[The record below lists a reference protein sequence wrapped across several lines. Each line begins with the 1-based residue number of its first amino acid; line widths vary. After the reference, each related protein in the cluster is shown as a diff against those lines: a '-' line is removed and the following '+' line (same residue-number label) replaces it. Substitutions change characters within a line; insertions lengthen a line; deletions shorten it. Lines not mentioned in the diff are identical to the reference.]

1 MQVTLP
7 SGNTAEFRDTL
18 LRGDMRDA
26 RKGIVVVIGPDGTR
40 TSDGSF
46 LDEITGRLITRM
58 MVAWSLDSGQFPLP
72 SSCQSEHLAQQ
83 VLDKLPDDDYAA
95 LEAAVGPWVERLL
108 NRQQKTTAFTHVTG
122 VRVEPATPADA
133 EKLAAMDDWTRED
146 GPDPKTGSSPT
157 GITSSAGP
165 ALNGPSTTDTDPQT
179 SI

>member
-1 MQVTLP
+1 MQVSLP

-58 MVAWSLDSGQFPLP
+58 LVGWSLDAGVFPLP

-108 NRQQKTTAFTHVTG
+108 NRQQRTAFTHVSG
-122 VRVEPATPADA
+122 VKVEPATPADA
-133 EKLAAMDDWTRED
+133 EKLAAIDGWARDE
-146 GPDPKTGSSPT
+146 GPDPKPGSGST
-157 GITSSAGP
+157 AITS
-165 ALNGPSTTDTDPQT
+165 
-179 SI
+179 